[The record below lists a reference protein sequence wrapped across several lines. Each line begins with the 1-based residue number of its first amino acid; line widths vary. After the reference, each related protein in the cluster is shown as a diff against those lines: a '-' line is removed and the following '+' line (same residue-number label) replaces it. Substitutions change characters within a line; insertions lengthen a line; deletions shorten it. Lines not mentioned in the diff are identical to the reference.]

1 MALSSRLPRAGAAFA
16 TALFVSGV
24 SGAAVAQEQGQA
36 AFRVETPFGPGETWR
51 LRTELTTMELPVAQG
66 EEEAEVTAVAW
77 TESAA
82 VESRPLGFA
91 LRSTLTSWRMDS
103 RAPNT
108 ESRVRYDDDD
118 LSTIRIGVGREEDFA
133 RTWTYEFDPAWR
145 LLGVSGQRETVE
157 QLYARAMADMSDRD
171 DGCGKMLGRWLGTTF
186 GPLVVD
192 RISERLEERL
202 LRSNA
207 EGAAPVRIVMERL
220 RAAGAIEPGFEARV
234 AAAGDLPAGTVRF
247 VGVGD
252 GGAEFE
258 VEFDVQQEPSGE
270 APVNEYSFVIDDAG
284 RLTRLIAMSTRIER
298 DVRVTSRYA
307 FALEQVI
314 PRAEGGAPV
323 QPDVETGDEQQP
335 ARPRPF

>member
-1 MALSSRLPRAGAAFA
+1 MALSSRLPRASVAFA
-16 TALFVSGV
+16 TALFVSGAV
-24 SGAAVAQEQGQA
+24 VAQEQGQA
-36 AFRVETPFGPGETWR
+36 AFRVEAPFGPGETWR
-51 LRTELTTMELPVAQG
+51 LRTEVTTMELPEG
-66 EEEAEVTAVAW
+66 EGDDQAEVTAVAW

-82 VESRPLGFA
+82 VEARPLGFA

-103 RAPNT
+103 RAPNV
-108 ESRVRYDDDD
+108 ESRMRYDEDD
-118 LSTIRIGVGREEDFA
+118 LSTIRIGADREEDFA
-133 RTWTYEFDPAWR
+133 RTWTYEFDPSWR

-157 QLYARAMADMSDRD
+157 QLYARALADMSERE
-171 DGCGKMLGRWLGTTF
+171 DGCGRMLGRWLGTTF

-192 RISERLEERL
+192 RMSERLEEHL

-207 EGAAPVRIVMERL
+207 EGAAPVRVVMERL

-234 AAAGDLPAGTVRF
+234 APAGDLPAGTVRF
-247 VGVGD
+247 VGLRE
-252 GGAEFE
+252 GGAEFK

-284 RLTRLIAMSTRIER
+284 RLTRLIAMSTRVER

-307 FALEQVI
+307 YALEQVI
-314 PRAEGGAPV
+314 PPAEGGAPPA
-323 QPDVETGDEQQP
+323 QPDVETGEQDAP